1 MFSRIA
7 KRSISITKSSEVT
20 LPFIPLVSN
29 NGLPGAI
36 GNTPLIKLNKLS
48 ERTGRNIF
56 AKAEYM
62 NPGGSIKDRAA
73 LYVIK
78 DAIAKGLR
86 SGGTI
91 IEGTAGNTGI
101 GLAHVARSLGFD
113 VVIYMPNTQAQLKID
128 TLRLLGCEVHP
139 VPVVPFD
146 NPENY
151 NHQAK
156 RHADRLNAE
165 STSKTGDD
173 IETSSTDETLVSSH
187 DDSLLTET
195 HGNVSASSSGL
206 NAVWT
211 NQFDNLANT
220 QSHVETTGP
229 EIWAQLNGQ
238 VDAFTCSTGTGGT
251 LAGITKYLKD
261 ISNGKTL
268 SILADPPGS
277 VLYSYIKSNGKEV
290 IRGGSSFTEG
300 IGQGRVTENMGS
312 AIDLIDDALKIPDE
326 ESISMVYQLLHEEG
340 LYLGG
345 TGALNVVAAEKVA
358 KTLPEGSNV
367 VTILADSA
375 HKYAD
380 RYFSRKWLES
390 KNLYDAIPKELKK
403 YVILD

>member
-1 MFSRIA
+1 MFGRIA
-7 KRSISITKSSEVT
+7 KRSISITQNMSVVP
-20 LPFIPLVSN
+20 PFIPLVSET
-29 NGLPGAI
+29 GLPGAI
-36 GNTPLIKLNKLS
+36 GNTPLLKLTKLSNKLN
-48 ERTGRNIF
+48 RNIY

-78 DAIAKGLR
+78 DAESKGLIQP
-86 SGGTI
+86 GGTI

-101 GLAHVARSLGFD
+101 GLAHVARARGYD
-113 VVIYMPNTQAQLKID
+113 VVIYMPNTQAQSKID

-146 NPENY
+146 NPDNF

-156 RHADRLNAE
+156 RHAE
-165 STSKTGDD
+165 S
-173 IETSSTDETLVSSH
+173 LP
-187 DDSLLTET
+187 
-195 HGNVSASSSGL
+195 

-229 EIWAQLNGQ
+229 EIWAQLNGK

-261 ISNGKTL
+261 ISNGKVR
-268 SILADPPGS
+268 SVLADPPGS
-277 VLYSYIKSNGKEV
+277 ILYSYIKSNGKEIV
-290 IRGGSSFTEG
+290 RGGGSFTEG
-300 IGQGRVTENMGS
+300 IGQGRVTANMAL
-312 AIDLIDDALKIPDE
+312 AIDLVDEAIQIPDA
-326 ESISMVYQLLHEEG
+326 ESIAMVYQLLDEEG

-345 TGALNVVAAEKVA
+345 TGALNVVAATKVA
-358 KTLPEGSNV
+358 QTLPEDSNV

-375 HKYAD
+375 HKYAE
-380 RYFSRKWLES
+380 RYFAKSWLES
-390 KNLYDAIPKELKK
+390 KDLYQHIPDHLKK
-403 YVILD
+403 YVILE